1 MFGMSHDDSAA
12 LDRGLERSCDAH
24 PADWLRQREEANGV
38 VLLEA
43 WFRGA
48 AYRPH
53 RHDTYAIGLT
63 ETGVQTFDFRGA
75 THVSLPGN
83 VLVIHPDELH
93 DGRAGSEAGFGY
105 RILYV
110 DPALISA
117 ATQTLSG
124 SRSTLPFV
132 RQPVVTNGALAA
144 TIRAAF
150 QGDQEPLA
158 YDDLA
163 VRLTEGLLAAD
174 ASSPDAPAPRHLD
187 LAAIERARQFLDTE
201 HGRVLRSWELEQVTG
216 LSRYDLARQFRL
228 VVGTSPYRYS
238 LMRRLGHARAQV
250 AQRQPLAQVAL
261 EAGFADQAHFTRLFT
276 AAFGITP
283 ARYAA
288 LTRGRRGIGG

>member
-1 MFGMSHDDSAA
+1 MFGMSEDHSAA
-12 LDRGLERSCDAH
+12 RDSGLERSCEAH
-24 PADWLRQREEANGV
+24 PADWLRQREASEGI

-43 WFRGA
+43 WFHGA

-63 ETGVQTFDFRGA
+63 ETGVQTFDFRGS

-93 DGRAGSEAGFGY
+93 DGRAGSDAGFGY

-117 ATQTLSG
+117 AVQTLCG
-124 SRSTLPFV
+124 SRSPLPFV
-132 RQPVVTNGALAA
+132 PQPVVSSGTLAA

-158 YDDLA
+158 VDDLA
-163 VRLTEGLLAAD
+163 VRLAEGLLAAD
-174 ASSPDAPAPRHLD
+174 ATSPDAAAPRHLD
-187 LAAIERARQFLDTE
+187 LAAVERARQFLDAE
-201 HGRVLRSWELEQVTG
+201 QGRVLRSWELERVTG

-238 LMRRLGHARAQV
+238 LMRRLSHARAQV
-250 AQRQPLAQVAL
+250 AQRRPLAQVAL
-261 EAGFADQAHFTRLFT
+261 DAGFADQAHFTRLFA

-288 LTRGRRGIGG
+288 LAAGDRVLG